1 MSLLVCYE
9 ADGKRAAATLPI
21 CLPHLCNA
29 QLLLPLCSKPSQPP
43 RRVGVGR
50 RVLQL
55 VLDNA
60 GKIIF
65 IVVVLGVVGGVCGAV
80 IPAQLRKRGITPPPP
95 PPGIPDKSAM
105 QLIFNDDFDTLDN
118 TTWAYELGN
127 GADLGLTG

>member
-1 MSLLVCYE
+1 M
-9 ADGKRAAATLPI
+9 
-21 CLPHLCNA
+21 
-29 QLLLPLCSKPSQPP
+29 
-43 RRVGVGR
+43 GR

-55 VLDNA
+55 MLDNA

-80 IPAQLRKRGITPPPP
+80 IPTQLRNRGAKSLPP
-95 PPGIPDKSAM
+95 PPGISDKSAM
-105 QLIFNDDFDTLDN
+105 QLIFSDDFNTLDN